1 MDFTSEAFAS
11 AGGAGGARY
20 SIGCVL
26 SRATRAP
33 GRTAK
38 RVGVEV
44 ACGRSADVATYHTGT
59 P

>member
-1 MDFTSEAFAS
+1 MDLTSEAFAS
-11 AGGAGGARY
+11 AGGARSTIA
-20 SIGCVL
+20 CVL
-26 SRATRAP
+26 ARATRAA

-44 ACGRSADVATYHTGT
+44 ACGRSADIATYHTGT